1 MLNARQVTL
10 IIAGLLGAAGVALAA
25 ASAHVPNGQAAQSA
39 AYLLIMHATAAT
51 AILAV
56 SFQFENRSIFR
67 VSTALMLLGSTL
79 FAADIALR
87 AFGIAARLFPNAA
100 PLGGILMI
108 AGWLIL
114 TLAAI
119 ISSRPKN

>member
-56 SFQFENRSIFR
+56 SFQFE
-67 VSTALMLLGSTL
+67 
-79 FAADIALR
+79 
-87 AFGIAARLFPNAA
+87 
-100 PLGGILMI
+100 
-108 AGWLIL
+108 
-114 TLAAI
+114 
-119 ISSRPKN
+119 